1 MIDFIGRTIRTARP
15 FRTDSTRS
23 SHDRVGKTRQLK
35 VRVSLI
41 NNRSMENKHFIG
53 QSKTD
58 GILGVMEAD
67 NVRPVVFNLV
77 QEGIRLQFSL
87 RPTGSGVR

>member
-1 MIDFIGRTIRTARP
+1 MQNDKDG
-15 FRTDSTRS
+15 S
-23 SHDRVGKTRQLK
+23 SFQNRQNPQQSRQRQLK
-35 VRVSLI
+35 VSLI

-58 GILGVMEAD
+58 GILGEMEAD

-77 QEGIRLQFSL
+77 QEGLRLQFSL

>member
-1 MIDFIGRTIRTARP
+1 
-15 FRTDSTRS
+15 
-23 SHDRVGKTRQLK
+23 
-35 VRVSLI
+35 
-41 NNRSMENKHFIG
+41 MENKHFIG

-58 GILGVMEAD
+58 GILGEMEAD

-77 QEGIRLQFSL
+77 QEGLRLQFSL

>member
-1 MIDFIGRTIRTARP
+1 MQNDKDG
-15 FRTDSTRS
+15 S
-23 SHDRVGKTRQLK
+23 SFQNRQNPQQSRQRQLK
-35 VRVSLI
+35 VSLI

-58 GILGVMEAD
+58 EILGEMEAD

-77 QEGIRLQFSL
+77 QEGLRLQFSL